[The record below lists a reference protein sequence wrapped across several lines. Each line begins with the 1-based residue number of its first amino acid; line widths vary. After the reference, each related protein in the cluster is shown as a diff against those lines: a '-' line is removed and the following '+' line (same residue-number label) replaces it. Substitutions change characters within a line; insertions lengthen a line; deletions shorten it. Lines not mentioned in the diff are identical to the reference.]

1 MISRIVF
8 LPLFESDSILVE
20 AVFKAIEDSMSD
32 FKARPQQLEM
42 SQFIADQ
49 MKNSEHQRM
58 AVVEAPT
65 GVGKTLAYL
74 AGAIDTALEQKKMLV
89 ISTATVNLQQQLLQ
103 KDLPAFAA
111 ATGKEIKF
119 VQAKGRRRYLCPSK
133 LTHVTNDSQQDLA
146 FDVESKYQQAKRR
159 ARATDLFEQWDKGQW
174 DGDRDSRSDSIEA
187 SLWHDISTDS
197 EGCAGKSCSKYQR
210 CPYYIVRR
218 EMATAQVIVANH
230 DLVLS
235 DADLG
240 GGLVL
245 PNPEEVLFIFDEAHN
260 LPQKALDH
268 AAKALNFSQ
277 LYQTTETADS
287 VLKKLIKALVH
298 RQHDFGFMLME
309 LRRDL
314 PAVIILLQQMET
326 LLESDDLVK
335 DVIAGNISEPRIYW
349 QSPLVMALITPC
361 HGLLQRANIIYKHY
375 AVFARWIKDGVETQ
389 QVPNKVAEAL
399 LPQIGTVQNIFGY
412 LIDFMALFLDEDK
425 PDFPPNVRWLS
436 HEKFSKST
444 TLVINAGP
452 MTSAYFLEKSL
463 WNRAYG
469 VVLTSA
475 TLRGMGLFQRFRK
488 DCGLSRFNEGHFL
501 AVKSPFN
508 YQQQAT
514 LALPE
519 MNALP
524 NEHFGDW
531 QQEVVSQLI
540 SIIDKHEAT
549 LVLFTSKM
557 VMDFVYQQLPNDLSV
572 LVLLQGD
579 TLSPKNMI
587 LEHIRRVEA
596 GKGSVIFGMDRFAE
610 GVDLPGDLC
619 THVVITKLPFP
630 VFTRPIEQAKQEW
643 ILRSGGQPFVAL
655 SLPAVSVRL
664 IQACG
669 RLLRKETDSGRIT
682 ILDRRLLTKSYGK
695 KLLEHL
701 PNYRVE

>member
-1 MISRIVF
+1 
-8 LPLFESDSILVE
+8 LVQAIFNDIE
-20 AVFKAIEDSMSD
+20 ASMPD
-32 FKARPQQLEM
+32 FKVRPQQLEM
-42 SQFIADQ
+42 SQFIADRLQ
-49 MKNSEHQRM
+49 LVEHQRM

-103 KDLPAFAA
+103 KDLPEFAK

-119 VQAKGRRRYLCPSK
+119 IQAKGRRRYLCPSK
-133 LTHVTNDSQQDLA
+133 LTSVVEDNQQDLS
-146 FDVESKYQQAKRR
+146 FDVDGKYQKAKRQSR
-159 ARATDLFEQWDKGQW
+159 AKDLFIQWDKGQW
-174 DGDRDSRSDSIEA
+174 DGDRDSRNDSIEPA
-187 SLWHDISTDS
+187 LWHDISTDS
-197 EGCAGKSCSKYQR
+197 EGCAGKSCSKFLR
-210 CPYYIVRR
+210 CPYYIVRK
-218 EMATAQVIVANH
+218 EMATAQIIVANH

-245 PNPEEVLFIFDEAHN
+245 PNPEEVLFVFDEAHN

-287 VLKKLIKALVH
+287 VLKKLTKALVY

-314 PAVIILLQQMET
+314 PAVITLLQQMET
-326 LLESDDLVK
+326 LLQSDDLVK
-335 DVIAGNISEPRIYW
+335 DVIAGKVSEPRIYW
-349 QSPLVMALITPC
+349 QSPLVKALITPC

-375 AVFARWIKDGVETQ
+375 AVFSRWIKDGIETQ

-436 HEKFSKST
+436 YEKFSKST

-469 VVLTSA
+469 VILTSA

-488 DCGLSRFNEGHFL
+488 DCGLSRFSETHFL

-508 YQQQAT
+508 YQLQAT
-514 LALPE
+514 LSLPE
-519 MNALP
+519 MKALP

-531 QQEVVSQLI
+531 QKEVVSQLATV
-540 SIIDKHEAT
+540 IDKTEAT
-549 LVLFTSKM
+549 LVLFTSKV
-557 VMDFVYQQLPNDLSV
+557 VMDFVYQQLPRDLEILV
-572 LVLLQGD
+572 LVQGEQ
-579 TLSPKNMI
+579 LSPKNMI
-587 LEHIRRVEA
+587 VEHIKRIEA
-596 GKGSVIFGMDRFAE
+596 GKGSIIFGMDRFAE
-610 GVDLPGDLC
+610 GVDLPGSLC
-619 THVVITKLPFP
+619 SHVVITKLPFP

-643 ILRSGGQPFVAL
+643 ILRSGGQPFIAL

-682 ILDRRLLTKSYGK
+682 ILDRRLLTKAYGK

-701 PNYRVE
+701 PNYRIV

>member
-1 MISRIVF
+1 LVQTLFNDIEAS
-8 LPLFESDSILVE
+8 LP
-20 AVFKAIEDSMSD
+20 D
-32 FKARPQQLEM
+32 FKVRPQQVEM
-42 SQFIADQ
+42 SQFIFNCLQ
-49 MKNSEHQRM
+49 GVEHQRM

-74 AGAIDTALEQKKMLV
+74 SGAIDTALEQKKMLV

-103 KDLPAFAA
+103 KDLPQFAK
-111 ATGKEIKF
+111 ATGKELKF

-133 LTHVTNDSQQDLA
+133 LTGVVDDSQQDLS
-146 FDVESKYQQAKRR
+146 FDVDSKYQQAKRQ
-159 ARATDLFEQWDKGQW
+159 ARAKTLFTEWDKGQW
-174 DGDRDSRSDSIEA
+174 DGDRDSRSDSIEPA
-187 SLWHDISTDS
+187 LWHDISTDS
-197 EGCAGKSCSKYQR
+197 EGCAGKSCSKFHR
-210 CPYYIVRR
+210 CPYYIVRK
-218 EMATAQVIVANH
+218 EMATANIIVANH

-287 VLKKLIKALVH
+287 VLKKLTKVLAF

-314 PAVIILLQQMET
+314 PAIITLLQQMET

-335 DVIAGNISEPRIYW
+335 DVIAGKVSEPRIYW
-349 QSPLVMALITPC
+349 QSPLVKALITPC

-375 AVFARWIKDGVETQ
+375 AVFARWIKDGLETQ
-389 QVPNKVAEAL
+389 QVPNKVAEVL
-399 LPQIGTVQNIFGY
+399 LPQVGTVQNIFGY

-425 PDFPPNVRWLS
+425 ADFPPNVRWLS
-436 HEKFSKST
+436 YEKFSKST

-475 TLRGMGLFQRFRK
+475 TLRGMGLFQRFRS
-488 DCGLSRFNEGHFL
+488 DCGLKRFNESHFL

-514 LALPE
+514 LSLPE
-519 MNALP
+519 MTSLP
-524 NEHFGDW
+524 NEHFVNW
-531 QQEVVSQLI
+531 QHEVVAQLVKV
-540 SIIDKHEAT
+540 IDKREAT
-549 LVLFTSKM
+549 LVLFTSKV
-557 VMDFVYQQLPNDLSV
+557 VMEYVYQQLPQDVES

-579 TLSPKNMI
+579 KLSPKNMI
-587 LEHIRRVEA
+587 IEHVKKIEA
-596 GKGSVIFGMDRFAE
+596 GKGSIIFGMDRFAE

-619 THVVITKLPFP
+619 RHVVITKLPFP

-643 ILRSGGQPFVAL
+643 ILRSGGQPFVRL

-682 ILDRRLLTKSYGK
+682 ILDRRLLTKNYGK

-701 PNYRVE
+701 PNYRIV